1 MPNFHFFYFCL
12 KFYKVNYYLF
22 FAFLIKMYSKDKFIS
37 FHSKI
42 LLKIH
47 SKILLKMNKIKNI
60 LEKNNINKDSQP
72 SNHLKTYTKTSV
84 SK

>member
-1 MPNFHFFYFCL
+1 
-12 KFYKVNYYLF
+12 
-22 FAFLIKMYSKDKFIS
+22 MYSKDKFIS
-37 FHSKI
+37 FHCKI

-60 LEKNNINKDSQP
+60 LEKNNINKDSQS
-72 SNHLKTYTKTSV
+72 SNHLKTYTKTPV